1 MDDRGAV
8 MADEVVLQ
16 AEEVSAG
23 YRQHSHVLRD
33 ISFTIRTGEMVG
45 LIGANGAGKSTLLKT
60 LRGLLPPLSGKVAV
74 NGRPT
79 ESFTDREFALEAAYL
94 QQNVSLSFAY
104 TAREIV
110 MAGRY
115 PRLKWWEREGTED
128 EAVVDA
134 CMAYTGVAELAERSI
149 LAMSG
154 GQRQRVLLAKVLAQQ
169 TPLLFLDEPATGLDI
184 FYQEEIFRF
193 CRELCQAGKTALMV
207 VHELG
212 LAAKFCSR
220 LILVGE
226 GTIVADG
233 VPDEVLT
240 PENLSRAYGVPV
252 RVVKNPLTGTAEVFT
267 EPPPEDEKR
276 KAVLRMLL
284 VGGKE
289 QEIAGAERRVG
300 G

>member
-1 MDDRGAV
+1 
-8 MADEVVLQ
+8 MANDIVLT
-16 AEEVSAG
+16 AEGVSAG
-23 YRQHSHVLRD
+23 YRRHSHILHD
-33 ISFTIRTGEMVG
+33 MSFAVRSGEMVG
-45 LIGANGAGKSTLLKT
+45 IIGANGAGKSTLLKT
-60 LRGLLPPLSGKVAV
+60 LRGLLPPLAGKVTV
-74 NGRPT
+74 NGRSA
-79 ESFTDREFALEAAYL
+79 ESLRDREFALEVGYL

-115 PRLKWWEREGTED
+115 PRLKWWEREGAED

-193 CRELCQAGKTALMV
+193 GRELCRAGKTTLMV

-220 LILVGE
+220 LILVGC
-226 GTIVADG
+226 GTVVADG
-233 VPDEVLT
+233 TPDEVLT
-240 PENLSRAYGVPV
+240 SENLSRAYEVPV
-252 RVVKNPLTGTAEVFT
+252 RVVKNPLTDTVEVFT
-267 EPPPEDEKR
+267 EPPPDDQRRQAILRTLLGEAADGLDKPAAKED
-276 KAVLRMLL
+276 
-284 VGGKE
+284 
-289 QEIAGAERRVG
+289 AG
-300 G
+300 

>member
-1 MDDRGAV
+1 MSEMIR
-8 MADEVVLQ
+8 
-16 AEEVSAG
+16 AEALYAG
-23 YRQHSHVLRD
+23 YNGNVILAD
-33 ISFTIRTGEMVG
+33 VSFTVRAGEMVG
-45 LIGANGAGKSTLLKT
+45 LIGPNGAGKSTLLKT
-60 LRGLLPPLSGKVAV
+60 LRGILPKLSG
-74 NGRPT
+74 
-79 ESFTDREFALEAAYL
+79 FAALMGEDIEVLEAKAFARRAAYL
-94 QQNVSLSFAY
+94 QQHVEMTFDY
-104 TAREIV
+104 TARDIV
-110 MAGRY
+110 LAGRY
-115 PRLKWWEREGTED
+115 PYLSWWRQEKADDLAIAE
-128 EAVVDA
+128 A
-134 CMAYTGVAELAERSI
+134 CMAYTGVLELAEKP
-149 LAMSG
+149 LHAMSG

>member
-1 MDDRGAV
+1 MDA
-8 MADEVVLQ
+8 VVLE
-16 AEEVSAG
+16 AKGVSAG
-23 YRQHSHVLRD
+23 YRRHAQVLRD
-33 ISFTIRTGEMVG
+33 VSFSICAGEMVG

-60 LRGLLPPLSGKVAV
+60 LRGLLPPLTGQVTV
-74 NGRPT
+74 NGRPAD
-79 ESFTDREFALEAAYL
+79 SFTERAFALEAAYL
-94 QQNVSLSFAY
+94 QQNVNLSFAY

-115 PRLKWWEREGTED
+115 PRLKWWEREGAED
-128 EAVVDA
+128 EAVVEA
-134 CMAYTGVAELAERSI
+134 CMAYTGVAALSDRSI

-193 CRELCQAGKTALMV
+193 CRELCQAGKTVLMV

-220 LILVGE
+220 LILAGE
-226 GTIVADG
+226 GMIVADG

-240 PENLSRAYGVPV
+240 SENLSRAYGVPV

-267 EPPPEDEKR
+267 EPPPEDEAR
-276 KAVLRMLL
+276 KAVLRRL
-284 VGGKE
+284 
-289 QEIAGAERRVG
+289 IAGDAEGEEDRMESRVG

>member
-1 MDDRGAV
+1 MT
-8 MADEVVLQ
+8 DEVVLK
-16 AEEVSAG
+16 AEGVSAG
-23 YRQHSHVLRD
+23 YRRHSQVLHD
-33 ISFTIRTGEMVG
+33 VSFSIRTGEMVG

-60 LRGLLPPLSGKVAV
+60 LRGLLPPLAGRVTV
-74 NGRPT
+74 NGRPA
-79 ESFTDREFALEAAYL
+79 ESFTERAFALEAAYL

-115 PRLKWWEREGTED
+115 PRLKWWEREGAED

-134 CMAYTGVAELAERSI
+134 CMAYTGVAELSERSI

-193 CRELCQAGKTALMV
+193 CRELCQAGKTVLMV

-226 GTIVADG
+226 GTVVADG

-267 EPPPEDEKR
+267 EPPPDDEKR
-276 KAVLRMLL
+276 KAVLRMLIAGTVEDAAEQC
-284 VGGKE
+284 VGG
-289 QEIAGAERRVG
+289 
-300 G
+300 

>member
-1 MDDRGAV
+1 MCAV
-8 MADEVVLQ
+8 LDAVVLE
-16 AEEVSAG
+16 AKGVSAG
-23 YRQHSHVLRD
+23 YRRHAQVLRD
-33 ISFTIRTGEMVG
+33 VSFSICAGEMVG

-60 LRGLLPPLSGKVAV
+60 LRGLLPPLAGEVTV
-74 NGRPT
+74 NGRPAD
-79 ESFTDREFALEAAYL
+79 SFTEREFALEAAYL

-115 PRLKWWEREGTED
+115 PRLKWWEREGPED
-128 EAVVDA
+128 EAVVEA
-134 CMAYTGVAELAERSI
+134 CMAYTGVAALAERSI

-193 CRELCQAGKTALMV
+193 SRELCQAGKTTLMV

-226 GTIVADG
+226 GRVVADG
-233 VPDEVLT
+233 TPDEVLT
-240 PENLSRAYGVPV
+240 PENLSRAYEVPV

-267 EPPPEDEKR
+267 EPPPEDAQR
-276 KAVLRMLL
+276 KAVLRRLL
-284 VGGKE
+284 TGGKDE
-289 QEIAGAERRVG
+289 ESAEEERRVG

>member
-1 MDDRGAV
+1 MCAV
-8 MADEVVLQ
+8 LDAVVLEAQ
-16 AEEVSAG
+16 GVSAG
-23 YRQHSHVLRD
+23 YRRHAEVLRD
-33 ISFTIRTGEMVG
+33 VSFSICAGEMVG

-60 LRGLLPPLSGKVAV
+60 LRGLLPPLAGEVKV
-74 NGRPT
+74 NGRPAD
-79 ESFTDREFALEAAYL
+79 SFTEREFALEAAYL

-115 PRLKWWEREGTED
+115 PRLKWWEREGPED
-128 EAVVDA
+128 EAVVEA
-134 CMAYTGVAELAERSI
+134 CMAYTGVAALAERSI

-193 CRELCQAGKTALMV
+193 SRELCQAGKTTLMV

-226 GTIVADG
+226 GRVVADG
-233 VPDEVLT
+233 TPDEVLT
-240 PENLSRAYGVPV
+240 SENLSRAYEVPV

-267 EPPPEDEKR
+267 EPPPEDAQR
-276 KAVLRMLL
+276 KAVLRRLL
-284 VGGKE
+284 TGGKDE
-289 QEIAGAERRVG
+289 ESAEEDRRVG